1 MTAEAKAMIA
11 KITPLEAL
19 KQSGKFGDEL
29 AEYFRAHE
37 ELKSGHITQKRY
49 ALIRGSLMRRVVT
62 TTGLCEASIRRILFG
77 MSEEERHQDRHIR
90 DDTAMIFAE
99 RIGVDFG
106 SIRFIDGLVKPNT
119 GGIPLAS
126 SSRGPVTKQ
135 VEALVCENCFMVY
148 NPALPGSC
156 LCG

>member
-19 KQSGKFGDEL
+19 GQSGKFDNEL
-29 AEYFRAHE
+29 AEYLRAHE
-37 ELKSGHITQKRY
+37 ELKSGHLTQKRY
-49 ALIRGSLMRRVVT
+49 ALIRGSLIRSVAT
-62 TTGLCEASIRRILFG
+62 TTELCTESIRRILFG
-77 MSEEERHQDRHIR
+77 LSEEERHQDRHIR

-99 RIGVDFG
+99 GIGVEFH

-119 GGIPLAS
+119 GSVPLVS
-126 SSRGPVTKQ
+126 SSRGPVIKQ
-135 VEALVCENCFMVY
+135 VEQLVCENCFMVY
-148 NPALPGSC
+148 NPAFPGSC